1 MAPDPAERQSI
12 GSQRQ
17 SGGRAPITYLPT
29 EQGEKASG
37 AVGALTA
44 EFLGGLA
51 LLFLTLFT
59 DTSSSYSDKMLAIMK
74 RGTLLAISFFLLALI
89 SGQGPNAARI
99 AKAFGLLID
108 VALIMSVASDSMLSE
123 LDKFFAGTWT
133 GSSASGPASSSGAQA
148 GSGALAPTPAP
159 TVPGTSAASKAS
171 DFLLWLRQQPI
182 NTAKGIINALK
193 GLIP

>member
-1 MAPDPAERQSI
+1 MPPQTANRQST
-12 GSQRQ
+12 GPRRQ
-17 SGGRAPITYLPT
+17 SNSPSSVSYLPT
-29 EQGEKASG
+29 EQGKQASG

-59 DTSSSYSDKMLAIMK
+59 DSKSSYSDKMLAIMK

-89 SGQGPNAARI
+89 GGQGPNAARI
-99 AKAFGLLID
+99 VKAFGLLID

-123 LDKFFAGTWT
+123 LDHFFQGTWT
-133 GSSASGPASSSGAQA
+133 GTSSSGPSSSSNAQA
-148 GSGALAPTPAP
+148 GSGALGPSGAP

-182 NTAKGIINALK
+182 NTAKGILNELK